1 MKPTILMMG
10 LNHTTAPIRVREQVA
25 SASCVQDDAL
35 EQLHSQLNAPVSSER
50 LILSTCNRTEIYAVV
65 SDRARGESAL
75 RALFAHHETFS
86 AAGADYLYTYAN
98 RDAVNHL
105 YAVASGIDSMI
116 VGEFEIL
123 GQVRRAYLAAVERNS
138 IGPILHRLFNDAI
151 HVGKRAHS
159 ETAIGAGAASV
170 AYAAVALARHHL
182 GDLSGR
188 RALVIGAGE
197 MAQRAAKNLAADGAC
212 AVIVANRTYEHA
224 VELASET
231 HGRAIHFDELARALT
246 EADLVISATS
256 APHIILDSTTIN
268 AAMSVRNARPL
279 FLMDIALPRDIE
291 PGVAQIPNVRLLNI
305 DDLNQLVDA
314 SRAEREQALT
324 QVHTI
329 IVEEVEKFW
338 EWYSERRAA
347 PVIADLRDHA
357 ESIREAELEKALRRL
372 GHLHLNERDRNVIA
386 ALSAGIVSKLLAAP
400 TVHLK
405 ERVQSGD
412 GQVYLDTL
420 RELFELSEPGPG
432 VSGGRKALKQSPSD
446 AATARLHPRGLQ

>member
-10 LNHTTAPIRVREQVA
+10 LNHTTAPIHVREQVA
-25 SASCVQDDAL
+25 SASCVQTDAL
-35 EQLHSQLNAPVSSER
+35 EQLHTQLSAAVFSEW
-50 LILSTCNRTEIYAVV
+50 LILSTCNRTEIYTVV
-65 SDRARGESAL
+65 SNRAHGEAAL
-75 RALFAHHETFS
+75 RRLFTHHETFS
-86 AAGADYLYTYAN
+86 AAGADVLYTHAN
-98 RDAVNHL
+98 RDAVTHL
-105 YAVASGIDSMI
+105 CAVASSIDSMI

-123 GQVRRAYLAAVERNS
+123 GQVRRAYLTAAERNS

-170 AYAAVALARHHL
+170 AYAAVALARQHL

-224 VELASET
+224 LELAHET
-231 HGRAIHFDELARALT
+231 HGRAIQFDELPRALA

-256 APHIILDSTTIN
+256 APHIILDTATIH
-268 AAMSVRNARPL
+268 AAMSARNAQPL

-291 PGVAQIPNVRLLNI
+291 PRVAQIPNVQLCNI

-314 SRAEREQALT
+314 SRAEREKALI
-324 QVHTI
+324 QVHAI
-329 IVEEVEKFW
+329 IAEEVEKFW
-338 EWYSERRAA
+338 EWYSERRAV
-347 PVIADLRDHA
+347 PVIADLRGHA
-357 ESIREAELEKALRRL
+357 EAIRAAELEKALRRL
-372 GHLHLNERDRNVIA
+372 GHLHLSERDRNVIA
-386 ALSAGIVSKLLAAP
+386 ALSSGIVSKLLAAP

-405 ERVQSGD
+405 ERVQSGN

-420 RELFELSEPGPG
+420 RELFELDFQRGHPERSEG
-432 VSGGRKALKQSPSD
+432 SRRIAKRDSSLRSE
-446 AATARLHPRGLQ
+446 

>member
-1 MKPTILMMG
+1 VKPTILMVG
-10 LNHTTAPIRVREQVA
+10 LNHTTAPIHVREQVA
-25 SASCVQDDAL
+25 SAACVQDNAL
-35 EQLHSQLNAPVSSER
+35 EQLRSELNAPVFSER

-65 SDRARGESAL
+65 SDRARGETTL
-75 RALFAHHETFS
+75 RALFTHHETFS
-86 AAGADYLYTYAN
+86 TAGTDYLYTYAN
-98 RDAVNHL
+98 HDAVKHL
-105 YAVASGIDSMI
+105 FAVASGIDSMI

-123 GQVRRAYLAAVERNS
+123 GQVRRAYLAAAERNS
-138 IGPILHRLFNDAI
+138 IGPVLHRLFNDAI

-159 ETAIGAGAASV
+159 ETPIGAGAASV
-170 AYAAVALARHHL
+170 AYAAVALARQHL

-212 AVIVANRTYEHA
+212 AVVVANRTYAHA
-224 VELASET
+224 VELAHET
-231 HGRAIHFDELARALT
+231 HGRAIQFDELARALI

-256 APHIILDSTTIN
+256 APHIILDATTIS
-268 AAMSVRNARPL
+268 AAMRARNARPL

-291 PGVAQIPNVRLLNI
+291 PAVAHIPNVQLLNV

-314 SRAEREQALT
+314 SRAERERALT
-324 QVHTI
+324 EVHTI
-329 IVEEVEKFW
+329 IVEEVERFW

-357 ESIREAELEKALRRL
+357 DAIREAELEKALRRL
-372 GHLHLNERDRNVIA
+372 AHLHLNERDRNVIA

-420 RELFELSEPGPG
+420 RELFELSEPGVG
-432 VSGGRKALKQSPSD
+432 AVARRATSKQSPSD
-446 AATARLHPRGLQ
+446 AGTAQLYPRGLP